1 MKERCYHKNLVKP
14 CPRKVL
20 IFKSLSDEEVLK
32 IASMTKHKQFKKGQ
46 PLIHEGEK
54 LDTLFIINKGQVKL
68 SKLTI
73 QGKEQILH
81 ILTSGECFCEL
92 NIFNCDEKSNF
103 SAYAMEDT
111 KICMLTKDNM
121 DHIMERNPGIALK
134 LLKTVTKRLA
144 HTENLAQNL
153 ATNNPEVRIAYIILE
168 FCEKYGEDTDKGI
181 LINLPLTRE
190 EIANYIGVTRETIS
204 RKFSKFEDLGLITLI
219 GNKRLI
225 VKNKLAFREYIG

>member
-20 IFKSLSDEEVLK
+20 IFKSLSDEEILK

-54 LDTLFIINKGQVKL
+54 SDTLFIINKGQVKL

-168 FCEKYGEDTDKGI
+168 FCERYGEDTDKGI

-225 VKNKLAFREYIG
+225 VKNKLAFREYIE

>member
-1 MKERCYHKNLVKP
+1 MKEHCYHKNLVEP

-20 IFKSLSDEEVLK
+20 IFKSLSDEEILK
-32 IASMTKHKQFKKGQ
+32 IAAMSKHKQFKKGQ

-54 LDTLFIINKGQVKL
+54 SDTLFIINKGQVKL
-68 SKLTI
+68 SKLTP

-111 KICMLTKDNM
+111 KICMLKKNDM
-121 DHIMERNPGIALK
+121 DSIIERNPGIALK

-144 HTENLAQNL
+144 HTENLAHNL
-153 ATNNPEVRIAYIILE
+153 ATNDPEVRIAYIILE
-168 FCEKYGEDTDKGI
+168 FCEKYGKDTDKGI
-181 LINLPLTRE
+181 IINLPLTRE
-190 EIANYIGVTRETIS
+190 EIASYIGVTRETIS
-204 RKFSKFEDLGLITLI
+204 RKFSKFEDLGFITSI
-219 GNKRLI
+219 GNKQLI
-225 VKNKLAFREYIG
+225 IKNKLAFRKYIE

>member
-1 MKERCYHKNLVKP
+1 MKEHCYHKNAVEP

-20 IFKSLSDEEVLK
+20 IFKSLSDEEILK
-32 IASMTKHKQFKKGQ
+32 IAAMSKHKQFKKGE
-46 PLIHEGEK
+46 PLLHEGEK

-81 ILTSGECFCEL
+81 ILTSGECFGEL

-121 DHIMERNPGIALK
+121 DRIIERNPGIALK

-144 HTENLAQNL
+144 HTENLANNL
-153 ATNNPEVRIAYIILE
+153 ATNNPEVRIAYLILE

-190 EIANYIGVTRETIS
+190 EMANYIGMTRETIS
-204 RKFSKFEDLGLITLI
+204 RKFSKFEDLGLMTSI
-219 GNKRLI
+219 GNKQLI
-225 VKNKLAFREYIG
+225 VKNKLAFREYIE

>member
-1 MKERCYHKNLVKP
+1 MKENDYHKNVLKP

-20 IFKSLSDEEVLK
+20 IFQSLSDEEILK

-54 LDTLFIINKGQVKL
+54 SDTLFIINQGQVKL
-68 SKLTI
+68 SKLTL

-103 SAYAMEDT
+103 SAYAIEDT
-111 KICMLTKDNM
+111 KICMLTKADM
-121 DHIMERNPGIALK
+121 DSIMERNPGIALK

-144 HTENLAQNL
+144 HTENLAHNL
-153 ATNNPEVRIAYIILE
+153 ATNDPEVRIAYILLE
-168 FCEKYGEDTDKGI
+168 FCEMYGKDTDEGI

-190 EIANYIGVTRETIS
+190 EMANYIGMTRETIS
-204 RKFSKFEDLGLITLI
+204 RKLSKFEELGFMTSI
-219 GNKRLI
+219 GNKQII
-225 VKNKLAFREYIG
+225 VENKLAFREYIE

>member
-1 MKERCYHKNLVKP
+1 MKEKCYRKNIVKP

-20 IFKSLSDEEVLK
+20 IFQSLSDEEILK

-54 LDTLFIINKGQVKL
+54 SDTLFIINQGQVKL
-68 SKLTI
+68 SKLTL

-103 SAYAMEDT
+103 SAYAIEDT
-111 KICMLTKDNM
+111 KICMLTKVDM
-121 DHIMERNPGIALK
+121 DSIMERNPGIALK
-134 LLKTVTKRLA
+134 LLKTVTQRLA
-144 HTENLAQNL
+144 HTENLAHNL

-168 FCEKYGEDTDKGI
+168 FCETYGKDTDKGI

-190 EIANYIGVTRETIS
+190 EMANYIGMTRETIS
-204 RKFSKFEDLGLITLI
+204 RKLSKFEELGFMTSI
-219 GNKRLI
+219 GNKQII
-225 VKNKLAFREYIG
+225 VENKLAFREYIE

>member
-1 MKERCYHKNLVKP
+1 MEEHCYHKNAAEP

-20 IFKSLSDEEVLK
+20 IFKSLSDEEILK
-32 IASMTKHKQFKKGQ
+32 IAAMSKHKRFKKGE

-121 DHIMERNPGIALK
+121 DRIMERNPGIALK

-144 HTENLAQNL
+144 HTENLANNL

-204 RKFSKFEDLGLITLI
+204 RKFSKFEDLGFMTSI
-219 GNKRLI
+219 GNKQLI
-225 VKNKLAFREYIG
+225 VKNELAFRKYIE

>member
-1 MKERCYHKNLVKP
+1 MKEHCYHKNAVEP

-20 IFKSLSDEEVLK
+20 IFKSLSDEEILK
-32 IASMTKHKQFKKGQ
+32 IAAMSKHKQFKKGQ

-54 LDTLFIINKGQVKL
+54 SDTLFIINKGQVKL
-68 SKLTI
+68 SKLTP

-111 KICMLTKDNM
+111 KICMLKKNDM
-121 DHIMERNPGIALK
+121 DSIIERNPGIALK

-144 HTENLAQNL
+144 HTENLAHNL
-153 ATNNPEVRIAYIILE
+153 ATNDPEVRIAYIILE
-168 FCEKYGEDTDKGI
+168 FCEKYGKDTDKGI
-181 LINLPLTRE
+181 IINLPLTRE
-190 EIANYIGVTRETIS
+190 EIASYIGVTRETIS
-204 RKFSKFEDLGLITLI
+204 RKFSKFEDLGFITSI
-219 GNKRLI
+219 GNKQLI
-225 VKNKLAFREYIG
+225 IKNKLAFRKYIE